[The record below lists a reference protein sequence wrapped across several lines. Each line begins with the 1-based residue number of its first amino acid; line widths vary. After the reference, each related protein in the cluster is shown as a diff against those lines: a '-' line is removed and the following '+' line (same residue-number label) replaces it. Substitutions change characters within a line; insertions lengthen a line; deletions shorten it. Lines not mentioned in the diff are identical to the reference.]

1 VVPADLPDEGF
12 DIAAILD
19 AITSHAAASGP
30 FESVVTHEPKSATSG
45 GLTGAVWVNQIDPIP
60 QFSGLAE
67 SAVRVQFVLRLYDNM
82 IRFPQDDIDPDMV
95 RIVNDLFVA
104 YHGDFT
110 LGGLV
115 TEIDL
120 LGSYGDGL
128 YVRAGYLKQDK
139 TLMRAMSIYLPV
151 IVASAFTQHE

>member
-1 VVPADLPDEGF
+1 
-12 DIAAILD
+12 
-19 AITSHAAASGP
+19 
-30 FESVVTHEPKSATSG
+30 
-45 GLTGAVWVNQIDPIP
+45 
-60 QFSGLAE
+60 
-67 SAVRVQFVLRLYDNM
+67 M

-115 TEIDL
+115 TEIDI

-128 YVRAGYLKQDK
+128 YVRAGYIKQDTK
-139 TLMRAMSIYLPV
+139 LMRAMSLYLPV